1 MSIIHTP
8 KRAALITGVA
18 GTIGSKLADHLAAQ
32 NRQLI
37 GLYRNK
43 LPSSHKNVL
52 PLCSDL
58 MSTDSIHAP
67 LKSTDTVIHLAW
79 QGGVLGAASS
89 RTVDSTDED
98 IRSSQNVIM
107 TINLV
112 RAMERVNA
120 RKIIFL
126 SWVGVD
132 RKSPNTMLR
141 EKYWAENAVINSSI
155 PEKIIIR
162 AGILSG
168 SGVETEFY
176 KAADSVTK
184 LPMFLPLPLSAEG
197 LVLTTMQD
205 IFWAIDEAL
214 KVSSGQE
221 AYCRVVDLTS
231 TSPTTGAALLAA
243 MDSKKRGKRRL
254 TLGGFLGDLL
264 FRWAV
269 RKFGTAKI
277 NEPRI
282 TDFFDAGRLLEKSP
296 AEGIPATR
304 LGMLIGHPTDVTSA
318 L

>member
-1 MSIIHTP
+1 MSIVATP

-18 GTIGSKLADHLAAQ
+18 GTIGSKIADHLAGQ
-32 NRQLI
+32 NKQLI

-79 QGGVLGAASS
+79 QGGVLGASSS
-89 RTVDSTDED
+89 RIIDSTEEH
-98 IRSSQNVIM
+98 IRSSQNVMM

-132 RKSPNTMLR
+132 RKASSTMLR

-162 AGILSG
+162 AGILGG
-168 SGVETEFY
+168 SGMETEFF
-176 KAADSVTK
+176 KAADSVTRM
-184 LPMFLPLPLSAEG
+184 PIFLPLPRSADG
-197 LVLTTMQD
+197 LVLTTMKD
-205 IFWAIDEAL
+205 IFWAVDEAL

-231 TSPTTGAALLAA
+231 TTPTTGAELLAA
-243 MDSKKRGKRRL
+243 MDSKKRGKQRL
-254 TLGGFLGDLL
+254 TLGGFFGDLL

-269 RKFGTAKI
+269 KKFGTAKI

-282 TDFFDAGRLLEKSP
+282 TDFFVAGKLVEKSP
-296 AEGIPATR
+296 AAGIPATR
-304 LGMLIGHPTDVTSA
+304 LGMHIGHPTDVASA

>member
-32 NRQLI
+32 TRQLI

-89 RTVDSTDED
+89 RSVDATDEH

-132 RKSPNTMLR
+132 RKSPNT
-141 EKYWAENAVINSSI
+141 VINSSI

-162 AGILSG
+162 AGILGG

-184 LPMFLPLPLSAEG
+184 LPIFLPLPRSADG

-205 IFWAIDEAL
+205 IFWAVDEAL

-221 AYCRVVDLTS
+221 PYCRVVDLTS
-231 TSPTTGAALLAA
+231 TSPTTGAELLAA
-243 MDSKKRGKRRL
+243 IDSKKRGKRRL

-269 RKFGTAKI
+269 KKFGTAKI

-282 TDFFDAGRLLEKSP
+282 TDFFVAGRLLEKSP

-304 LGMLIGHPTDVTSA
+304 LGMLIGHPTDVASA